1 MVDVAAGGPSGGG
14 TERSAGRGGG
24 RAALLAALVL
34 ASGGLGAC
42 GVKAQPVR
50 AVGLNRNTP
59 RATYEYMVAMVGAMQ
74 VEAEWQALS
83 PGFKRR
89 LSESAGRNVD
99 FGDYSHARATIAGND
114 KKELRL
120 FLESE
125 YVGEEFVSE
134 KEAIVTIRSGS
145 RQLRPRLVRLS
156 TWELVL
162 QGENQP
168 VSGFIPRIGDVVGIT
183 PEGDVQV
190 RVTPESNT
198 ASFLKDIP
206 ADRIESVTM
215 KSEWFLED
223 FGGIEHV
230 MQEGISGRA
239 EGVPPPTAP
248 PSYAPEVVRPAPTPG
263 SPDALPPP
271 PHPGSPDAGG
281 PVYPPPP
288 LPPSPSGS
296 PDG

>member
-1 MVDVAAGGPSGGG
+1 VAAWV
-14 TERSAGRGGG
+14 
-24 RAALLAALVL
+24 LAAGAL
-34 ASGGLGAC
+34 GGC

-50 AVGLNRNTP
+50 AVGLNRHTP

-89 LSESAGRNVD
+89 LSESAGRVID

-125 YVGEEFVSE
+125 YVGEELVSD

-145 RQLRPRLVRLS
+145 SQLRPRLVKLS

-215 KSEWFLED
+215 KSEWFVED

-230 MQEGISGRA
+230 MREGLSGRA
-239 EGVPPPTAP
+239 ESVPPPGMPPASAP
-248 PSYAPEVVRPAPTPG
+248 PGVVRPPAYPG
-263 SPDALPPP
+263 SGDALPPP
-271 PHPGSPDAGG
+271 PVHPGSPDAGA
-281 PVYPPPP
+281 PYVPPPVQ
-288 LPPSPSGS
+288 PPPAAGS